1 METNKRFVCQSI
13 ALYFAECHNLC
24 QCGYMAMWPTL
35 SLQSR
40 LVAAQSIPV
49 KAAASIQI
57 PRVNRWPADR
67 IVLDRIGG
75 VNRRMRGT
83 FGQTTRRML
92 NYMVMAM
99 WPTLSLQSR
108 LVAAQSIPVK
118 AAASIQ
124 IPRVNRWPADRIVLD
139 RIGGVNRRMRG
150 TFGQTTR
157 RMLNYMAVATCW
169 PAIVCC

>member
-1 METNKRFVCQSI
+1 VPFFSLGLPLFRGISRILRILGWLIYYYALTNWPIRWFGRGMGRRSIFAAEKPVYTWLGMETNKRFVCQSI

-92 NYMVMAM
+92 NYMV
-99 WPTLSLQSR
+99 
-108 LVAAQSIPVK
+108 
-118 AAASIQ
+118 
-124 IPRVNRWPADRIVLD
+124 
-139 RIGGVNRRMRG
+139 
-150 TFGQTTR
+150 
-157 RMLNYMAVATCW
+157 VATCW